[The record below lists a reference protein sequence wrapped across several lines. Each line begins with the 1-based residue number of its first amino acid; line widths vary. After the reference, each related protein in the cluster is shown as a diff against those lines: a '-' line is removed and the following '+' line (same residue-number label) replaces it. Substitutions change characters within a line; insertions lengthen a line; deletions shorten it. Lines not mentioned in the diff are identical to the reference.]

1 MQFNKKIYNVCL
13 CFLNVVYAYLLGRDT
28 SSAMNPFICEISQ
41 EESYKVVQDE
51 RDYSEYVQMYI
62 IKKCITKYSCCYA
75 SIIHVY
81 TLYKLIGLH

>member
-1 MQFNKKIYNVCL
+1 MQFNKKIYNVCV

-28 SSAMNPFICEISQ
+28 SSVMNPFICEISQ

-62 IKKCITKYSCCYA
+62 IKKL
-75 SIIHVY
+75 HV
-81 TLYKLIGLH
+81 

>member
-1 MQFNKKIYNVCL
+1 MQFNKKIYNVC
-13 CFLNVVYAYLLGRDT
+13 FLNAVYAYLLGRDT

-62 IKKCITKYSCCYA
+62 IKKLHVWPNTVVAMPALYMY
-75 SIIHVY
+75 IHY
-81 TLYKLIGLH
+81 TNS

>member
-1 MQFNKKIYNVCL
+1 MQFNKKIYNVCV

-41 EESYKVVQDE
+41 EESYKVVQHE

-62 IKKCITKYSCCYA
+62 IKKL
-75 SIIHVY
+75 HV
-81 TLYKLIGLH
+81 